1 MFIVDSADHFF
12 VTVGQLIDNARI
24 GGIPLIFD
32 MRGGE
37 VVEGVPS
44 DAAFTVRPEQEL
56 DDTGY
61 ARRVE
66 LAGIAVDLAE
76 VRRVTVV
83 YPDVD

>member
-1 MFIVDSADHFF
+1 VFVVDSSDHFF
-12 VTVGQLIDNARI
+12 VMVGQLIDNARI

-44 DAAFTVRPEQEL
+44 EAAFSASPEQEL

-61 ARRVE
+61 ARRVQ
-66 LAGIAVDLAE
+66 LAGIAVDLAD
-76 VRRVTVV
+76 VRRVTVI